1 MNIYSN
7 KRGWKIFLFVIAI
20 VIVISTWWY
29 TNRLLT
35 KLAKEEKEKVEIWSN
50 AITRKAGLVNY
61 TKKLFETLQNQE
73 KRYVE
78 QWASALRH
86 LVNAGENENISFYSE
101 FVSQNTSIPVI
112 LVDQKGYITAKNNL
126 SQEFDTISLFTPEKL
141 KAFTSFSPIEVPYY
155 QNQVIYIYYQNSNLF
170 IRLKTTLDDLVE
182 AFLNEVVE
190 NSISIP
196 VIITDSLQHK
206 IIASSETANIKNN
219 IKKEELNS
227 ILNDYK
233 FQHPVIEVDIP
244 NMGTNYIFYK
254 DSELMMQMKYFPF
267 VQFAVMALFLIVAYA
282 LFSLSRRTEQNLVW
296 IGLAKET
303 AHQLGTPISALL
315 AWTEILK
322 IEKVDPSMV
331 SQIEM
336 DINRLSLVSERFSKI
351 GSVPELKPQ
360 NMIELIQNTIDYMQ
374 PRYTQRISYSFK
386 HSEKELVL
394 MVNRDLFIWVLEN
407 IIKNSIDAIG
417 SANGLIETEI
427 SFSGRNVYI
436 DVTDNGKG
444 IPKSKFKRIFE
455 PGYTTKQRGWGLG
468 LSLVKRIIK
477 DYHKGKIV
485 VKNSIPEKATT
496 IRITLNKL
504 KS

>member
-7 KRGWKIFLFVIAI
+7 KRGWKIFLSIIAI

-112 LVDQKGYITAKNNL
+112 LVDQSGFITAKNNL
-126 SQEFDTISLFTPEKL
+126 SSDFDTVTFITPEKL
-141 KAFTSFSPIEVPYY
+141 KSFTSFPPIEVPYI
-155 QNQVIYIYYQNSNLF
+155 QNQIIYIYYQNSNLF

-196 VIITDSLQHK
+196 VVITDSLRQK
-206 IIASSETANIKNN
+206 IIASSETANIKTN
-219 IKKEELNS
+219 ISKLELHS
-227 ILNDYK
+227 ILDDYEL
-233 FQHPVIEVDIP
+233 QHPVIEVDIP
-244 NMGTNYIFYK
+244 NLGKNYIFYK
-254 DSELMMQMKYFPF
+254 DSKLMMQMKYFPF

-331 SQIEM
+331 GQIEM

-360 NMIELIQNTIDYMQ
+360 NIIELIQSTIDYMQ
-374 PRYTQRISYSFK
+374 PRYTQRISYNFA
-386 HSEKELVL
+386 HAEVELIL
-394 MVNRDLFIWVLEN
+394 LVNRDLFIWVLEN
-407 IIKNSIDAIG
+407 LIKNSIDAIG
-417 SANGLIETEI
+417 SSNGLIEVEL
-427 SFSGRNVYI
+427 SQSLKHVFI
-436 DVTDNGKG
+436 DITDNGKG